1 MQLFVDFVG
10 PKGVYEPGREPCT
23 IDPAMPVAVL
33 TAPIFLDAVGQSS
46 ASRECRVFHIESGG
60 FLDEML
66 IGDSCV
72 AELDT
77 LVVVNSDQECVR
89 TPQLLATYWEVA
101 GGNARRVAHAGV
113 PLRPGSV
120 GQYAAMAAN
129 SAR

>member
-33 TAPIFLDAVGQSS
+33 TAPVFLDAVGQSS
-46 ASRECRVFHIESGG
+46 ASEECRVFHLEGG
-60 FLDEML
+60 SFLEEPL
-66 IGDSCV
+66 IGDAHVSD
-72 AELDT
+72 LDT
-77 LVVVNSDQECVR
+77 LVVVNSDHENVR
-89 TPQLLATYWEVA
+89 APELLATCWDVA
-101 GGNARRVAHAGV
+101 GGGARRRAHAGV

-120 GQYAAMAAN
+120 GQYAALAAN